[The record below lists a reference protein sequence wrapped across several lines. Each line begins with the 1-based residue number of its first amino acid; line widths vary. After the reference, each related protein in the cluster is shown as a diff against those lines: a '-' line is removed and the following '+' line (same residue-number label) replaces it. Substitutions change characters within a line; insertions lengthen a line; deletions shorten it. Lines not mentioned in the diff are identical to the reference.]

1 MGFCGWAD
9 VNERNKVYH
18 DNEWGVPVHDDRNM
32 FGEENLPIE
41 TVAVK
46 QGTSLQQSRG
56 VCYHSE
62 NFPFG
67 VLIGGI

>member
-18 DNEWGVPVHDDRNM
+18 DNEWDVPVHDDRNM

-41 TVAVK
+41 TGAVK
-46 QGTSLQQSRG
+46 QNVSLTIYILQYIL
-56 VCYHSE
+56 V
-62 NFPFG
+62 
-67 VLIGGI
+67 

>member
-9 VNERNKVYH
+9 VNERNKFYH

-41 TVAVK
+41 T
-46 QGTSLQQSRG
+46 GG
-56 VCYHSE
+56 SE
-62 NFPFG
+62 AKRIVDN
-67 VLIGGI
+67 IYCNIS

>member
-41 TVAVK
+41 T
-46 QGTSLQQSRG
+46 
-56 VCYHSE
+56 SE
-62 NFPFG
+62 YVILKR
-67 VLIGGI
+67 VLIWR